1 MTKTLLLLAFL
12 FLIAATAS
20 AQTPPPD
27 VNNPTKIEWTASTD
41 HATID
46 GYTLDIVSSTNV
58 VIQTLDL
65 GKPTPDA
72 NNLCTANLN
81 VQPITFGAG
90 YYVTLKARANNVFST
105 ATVSQNKFN
114 RVPGAPTKPVVK

>member
-1 MTKTLLLLAFL
+1 MRTTLFVLACLLVASV
-12 FLIAATAS
+12 AS
-20 AQTPPPD
+20 AQVPPPD
-27 VNNPTKIEWTASTD
+27 VNNPTKIEWTASAD

-46 GYTLDIVSSTNV
+46 GYTLDILNSSNV

-65 GKPTPDA
+65 GKPAPDV
-72 NNLCTANLN
+72 NNLCVANLN
-81 VQPITFGAG
+81 VQPVTFGSG
-90 YYVTLKARANNVFST
+90 YYVTLRARANNVFSA